1 MSRFA
6 RLARREA
13 SGEGFAA
20 MTFEEKVENHAARRL
35 AAPET
40 RTPAQEIARYKD
52 FLKVENHRVH
62 LLHKRGGSGREVA
75 RARATVLDILLRSIV
90 ISIQNNLRATNSAVP
105 KFALVALG
113 GYGRAE
119 LNPYSDIDLLFLHE
133 ADQVTA
139 GKARPQLKALAEGV
153 LYVLWDLG
161 LKVGHVVRSAEDC
174 VNEANANMQSKTALI
189 EARLIVGDVNLFKNM
204 RDLVVAKSVRG
215 HEQQYIASRIE
226 DQASR
231 RAKHGNSASMQ
242 EPNIKNGSG
251 GLRDYQNLLWMAYFK
266 YRAGNLEDL
275 LKREFITEAEFKQL
289 EAAYDFLL
297 RVRTELH
304 YQSKRAVDALPKSLQ
319 PSVATALGFR
329 DPSPSRRLEEFMRE
343 VYTHMR
349 NIYLITRTLEQRLAL
364 LPAQQDKVP
373 LLKKLFDRRREKFAR
388 KEDQIIDGFRIAEG
402 KICEGPR
409 SFKEQPRR
417 LIRAFLHAQQRN
429 LELDPDLAQAIRNNL
444 ALVDREFIED
454 THVRDTFLE
463 ILTQR
468 GAVSR
473 TLRAMHEVGFLGKYI
488 PEFGKLT
495 CLVQHEF
502 YHQYTADEHT
512 LVCLQK
518 LDEVW
523 EATKPPY
530 SNYTRVFQEVER
542 PFVLY
547 LALLLHDAGKA
558 LHTGKHAEVGGQIA
572 INVGKRFALDGAT
585 THSLRLI
592 IEHHLTMVQVSQRR
606 DLEDP
611 LVIRNFA
618 SQIQSKENLDMLM
631 LHTFADSQGT
641 SDQLWNGFKDTLLWT
656 LYEKTARL
664 LQGGT
669 EFITAQQKQTD
680 LLRDEVTEMLPPTFA
695 EDEIQAHFDTLP
707 PRYFQIR
714 GAREIMAEIT
724 MAHRFMHLQIA
735 EEDKALEPV
744 ILWHNEP
751 DRGFSTLKLCTWDRA
766 GLFSKIAGSLTA
778 AGLNIHSAQVFTRAD
793 GIVLDTFY
801 VTDAQNGAIPR
812 REEKELAE
820 KILHDVL
827 TGEVDLSGLIKKRRI
842 AKPVYRALPGETI
855 PTTIAFDNSVSERRT
870 VIDLETED
878 RVGLL
883 YVISRTF
890 QEMGLD
896 LALAKIS
903 TEKGAAIDSF
913 YVRYIEGGKI
923 ETSKQQ
929 QEVEVRLRE
938 AIASLP

>member
-1 MSRFA
+1 
-6 RLARREA
+6 
-13 SGEGFAA
+13 
-20 MTFEEKVENHAARRL
+20 MTFAEKVENHAGRRL
-35 AAPET
+35 ATAEN
-40 RTPAQEIARYKD
+40 RTPAQEMARYKD

-75 RARATVLDILLRSIV
+75 QARATVLDVLLRSIV
-90 ISIQNNLRATNSAVP
+90 ITIQNNLRAANTPAP

-189 EARLIVGDVNLFKNM
+189 EARLVAGDAGLFKNM
-204 RDLVVAKSVRG
+204 RDLVIAKSVRG
-215 HEQQYIASRIE
+215 HELAYIASRIE
-226 DQASR
+226 DQATR

-251 GLRDYQNLLWMAYFK
+251 GLRDYQNLRWMAYFK
-266 YRAGNLEDL
+266 YRALNLEDL
-275 LKREFITEAEFKQL
+275 LKRDFISEAEFKQL

-304 YQSKRAVDALPKSLQ
+304 YQSKRAVDILPKSLQ

-373 LLKKLFDRRREKFAR
+373 LLKKLLTRTRERRVA
-388 KEDQIIDGFRIAEG
+388 KEEQIVDGFVIKDG
-402 KICEGPR
+402 KVCEGPR

-417 LIRAFLHAQQRN
+417 LMRAFLHAQTRN
-429 LELDPDLAQAIRNNL
+429 LQLDPDLAQAIRNNL
-444 ALVDREFIED
+444 NLVDREFMED

-463 ILTQR
+463 ILNQR
-468 GAVSR
+468 GNVAPA
-473 TLRAMHEVGFLGKYI
+473 LRAMHEVGFLGKYI

-512 LVCLQK
+512 LVCLGK
-518 LDEVW
+518 LDQVW
-523 EATKPPY
+523 EASSGLYAPY
-530 SNYTRVFQEVER
+530 ARVFHQVER

-558 LHTGKHAEVGGQIA
+558 LHTGKHADVGGQLA
-572 INVGKRFALDGAT
+572 LNVAKRLSLDGAT
-585 THSLRLI
+585 AHSLRII
-592 IEHHLTMVQVSQRR
+592 IEQHLAMVQVSQRR

-611 LVIRNFA
+611 LIIKAFA
-618 SQIQSKENLDMLM
+618 SQVQSKENLDMLM

-641 SDQLWNGFKDTLLWT
+641 SDQLWNGFKDSLLWQ
-656 LYEKTARL
+656 LYDRATRVL
-664 LQGGT
+664 TGGT

-680 LLRDEVTEMLPPTFA
+680 LLREEVKAMLPPTFA

-714 GAREIMAEIT
+714 SAREIMAEIT

-744 ILWHNEP
+744 LLWHNEP
-751 DRGFSTLKLCTWDRA
+751 DRGYTALKICTWDRA

-778 AGLNIHSAQVFTRAD
+778 AGLNILSAQVFTRAD
-793 GIVLDTFY
+793 GIVLDTFF
-801 VTDAQNGAIPR
+801 VTDASTSAIPKK
-812 REEKELAE
+812 EERELAE
-820 KILHDVL
+820 QFLHDVL
-827 TGEVDLSGLIKKRRI
+827 IGEVDLPALIKKRKAI
-842 AKPVYRALPGETI
+842 KPAYRALPGETL
-855 PTTIAFDNSVSERRT
+855 PTTISFDNTLSEKRT

-896 LALAKIS
+896 LALAKIT

-913 YVRYIEGGKI
+913 YVRYILGGKL
-923 ETSKQQ
+923 ETPEEQK
-929 QEVEVRLRE
+929 EVETRLRE
-938 AIASLP
+938 AIASLA